1 MGGDKV
7 YRYSAGAWE
16 VISVDNVEL
25 ADHTLVYGD
34 IVDEITQLD
43 GKQLIVTAF
52 HIIDGVVLGNKDIR
66 ALPYN
71 ERIDMCTKFAKA
83 MDKTARDDLIH
94 IRAKRPL
101 QISRLEAA
109 LAS

>member
-7 YRYSAGAWE
+7 YRYSAGSWK
-16 VISVDNVEL
+16 VISNVEL

-43 GKQLIVTAF
+43 DGKQCTVTAF
-52 HIIDGVVLGNKDIR
+52 HIIDGVILGNKDIR

-71 ERIDMCTKFAKA
+71 ERMDMCTKFARA
-83 MDKTARDDLIH
+83 MDKTARDDLTH

-101 QISRLEAA
+101 EISRLEAA